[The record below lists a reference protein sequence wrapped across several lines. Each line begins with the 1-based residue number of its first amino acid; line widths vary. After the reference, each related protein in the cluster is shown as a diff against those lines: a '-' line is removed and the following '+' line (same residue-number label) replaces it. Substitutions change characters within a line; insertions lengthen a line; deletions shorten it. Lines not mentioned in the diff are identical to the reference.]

1 MWTAPYYN
9 TWVFRGVMWDTCPA
23 CSISP
28 FTNWIRIMVD
38 YEINIKYH
46 QQNMGGHLSI
56 PESPFPP
63 HASSRPRWGWRGLCW
78 SCWRWWGRAR
88 APLGSKSL
96 ATDRRHR
103 SPGVKLRQATYW
115 QCKSVSI
122 NEALDNDFD
131 YDRTSFSFWPIFL
144 GPPNT
149 CETWLYIKLF
159 FSPDVEVF
167 FQGCV
172 WILCKDLKL
181 SERIDGSFW
190 RRFIFNARSPPHSW
204 SAIARL
210 LK

>member
-1 MWTAPYYN
+1 MKYFRNTRTILLMLIKTWDGQDERLDICPVCSTEPAPNYYN
-9 TWVFRGVMWDTCPA
+9 PTHENNHHLIIGSGADISQDA
-23 CSISP
+23 CLWS
-28 FTNWIRIMVD
+28 
-38 YEINIKYH
+38 
-46 QQNMGGHLSI
+46 
-56 PESPFPP
+56 P
-63 HASSRPRWGWRGLCW
+63 HASSRPHWGWRGLCW

-122 NEALDNDFD
+122 NEALYNDFA

-149 CETWLYIKLF
+149 CEKTETWMNIFPILKYFFKAKRADWWKL
-159 FSPDVEVF
+159 
-167 FQGCV
+167 
-172 WILCKDLKL
+172 LT
-181 SERIDGSFW
+181 
-190 RRFIFNARSPPHSW
+190 FIFNARSPPHSW